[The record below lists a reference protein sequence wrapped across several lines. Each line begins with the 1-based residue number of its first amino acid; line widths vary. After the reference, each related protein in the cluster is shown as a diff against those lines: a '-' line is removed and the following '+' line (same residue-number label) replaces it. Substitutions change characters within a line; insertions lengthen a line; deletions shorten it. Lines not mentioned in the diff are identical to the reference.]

1 MAIFPAGPGLADTR
15 ISPFWILF
23 KLRMMEV
30 VVTTGAISCAN
41 LQSKCHHQQTNT
53 KFFLHAGCPSGRP
66 TNSVKAVM
74 RFVLW
79 IKMRK

>member
-1 MAIFPAGPGLADTR
+1 MAIFPAGLGLADTR
-15 ISPFWILF
+15 ISPFWVLF

-53 KFFLHAGCPSGRP
+53 KFFYRP
-66 TNSVKAVM
+66 DALLVAKPTVSKQ
-74 RFVLW
+74 L
-79 IKMRK
+79 